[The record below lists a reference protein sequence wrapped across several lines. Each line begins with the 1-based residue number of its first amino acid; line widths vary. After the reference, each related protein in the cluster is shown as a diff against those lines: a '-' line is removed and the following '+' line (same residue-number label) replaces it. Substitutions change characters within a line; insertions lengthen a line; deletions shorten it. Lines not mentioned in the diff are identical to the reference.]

1 MIRSTVNLRGVV
13 LAPPRTE
20 LVPSLDNTQQSRR
33 MRALRWVIVLCICQ
47 HQYVDVVAQS
57 VRARAFDA
65 AASVSEQGYEW
76 LAYSSSHIGH
86 RLTGSVQGAKAEA
99 LADSLFRLG
108 GLDTVHAFPFE
119 ADAWARGSAKLTVG
133 DGRGFLH
140 IPCVAL
146 ANTPL
151 ECAVEAPIV
160 DGGNGLPEDLLR
172 IGDNAKGAALLVN
185 IGLVAASEGEKNLH
199 RSEKAALA
207 MKAGAASILFVNQ
220 VTGGVL
226 LTGTASIDGA
236 LIPIPAACL
245 ATEDGGALRE
255 RLSKGELLTARL
267 EMRNTS
273 SRVTA
278 RNIIAELRGS
288 EIPEEVILVGGH
300 LDSWDL
306 ATGATDNGLGSFSI
320 LDLARLMQSMPFP
333 PERTIRF
340 VLFMGEEQGLLGS
353 RALVEHYAKSG
364 SLEHVKCMI
373 NLDMSGN
380 PQGFGVGGPA
390 GWRSMISDACERIAR
405 IDSAA
410 FEGRTTEEIWLHSDH
425 QPFLL
430 EGVPVIYPL
439 SDLGKHIYGCY
450 HSSCDDIHLVEPG
463 AMTNNVRFVGALLY
477 ELAGATKLPDH
488 FTPEELKARLIT
500 AGLEGP
506 LRIGGDW
513 PWE

>member
-1 MIRSTVNLRGVV
+1 MPNLPN
-13 LAPPRTE
+13 AT
-20 LVPSLDNTQQSRR
+20 QSR
-33 MRALRWVIVLCICQ
+33 WVLIVQWMLTLCICQ
-47 HQYVDVVAQS
+47 HQLVGVQAQT

-76 LAYSSSHIGH
+76 LTWSTAHIGH
-86 RLTGSVQGAKAEA
+86 RLTGSAQGRRAEE
-99 LADSLFRLG
+99 LADSLFRTS
-108 GLDTVHAFPFE
+108 GLDTVYAYPFE
-119 ADAWARGSAKLTVG
+119 ADAWARGSVKLTVG
-133 DGRGFLH
+133 DGHGFTHLA
-140 IPCVAL
+140 CVAL

-151 ECAVEAPIV
+151 TSSVEAPIV
-160 DGGNGLPEDLLR
+160 DAGNGLPEDLAKL
-172 IGDNAKGAALLVN
+172 GDRAKGAALLVN
-185 IGLVAASEGEKNLH
+185 IRSVAAQEGTKNLH

-207 MKAGAASILFVNQ
+207 MKSGAASILFVNH
-220 VTGGVL
+220 VEGGVL
-226 LTGTASIDGA
+226 LTGTASIDGS

-245 ATEDGGALRE
+245 ATEDGTALRD
-255 RLSKGELLTARL
+255 RLGKGEPLTARL

-273 SRVTA
+273 ARITA
-278 RNIIAELRGS
+278 RNIVAELRGTKH
-288 EIPEEVILVGGH
+288 PDEVILVGGH

-320 LDLARLMQSMPFP
+320 LDLARLMQSMPFR

-353 RALVEHYAKSG
+353 RALADHYAATG
-364 SLEHVKCMI
+364 QMDRVACMI

-390 GWRSMISDACERIAR
+390 GWKTLIADACDRIRR
-405 IDSAA
+405 IDTTA
-410 FEGRTTEEIWLHSDH
+410 FEGRTSERIWLHSDH

-430 EGVPVIYPL
+430 KGVPVIYPL
-439 SDLGKHIYGCY
+439 SDLGKHLYGCY
-450 HSSCDDIHLVEPG
+450 HSSCDDIHLVEPR

-477 ELAGATKLPDH
+477 ELAAAAKLPGH
-488 FTPEELKARLIT
+488 FDREELRTRLI
-500 AGLEGP
+500 AEDLEGP

>member
-1 MIRSTVNLRGVV
+1 MPNL
-13 LAPPRTE
+13 T
-20 LVPSLDNTQQSRR
+20 NTQQSRR
-33 MRALRWVIVLCICQ
+33 IRALRWALILCICQ
-47 HQYVDVVAQS
+47 HQYVDVAAQS

-65 AASVSEQGYEW
+65 AAAVSERSYEW
-76 LAYSSSHIGH
+76 LTWSSAHIGH
-86 RLTGSVQGAKAEA
+86 RLTGSPQGAKAEA
-99 LADSLFRLG
+99 LADSLFRSS
-108 GLDTVHAFPFE
+108 GLDSVYVFPFE
-119 ADAWARGSAKLTVG
+119 AEAWARGSATLTIG
-133 DGRGFLH
+133 DGKGFTHLT
-140 IPCVAL
+140 CVAL

-151 ECAVEAPIV
+151 QCAVDAPIV
-160 DGGNGLPEDLLR
+160 DAGNGMPEDLAH
-172 IGDNAKGAALLVN
+172 IGERAKGAALLVN
-185 IGLVAASEGEKNLH
+185 LNLLNAPEGTKNLH

-207 MKAGAASILFVNQ
+207 MKAGAASILFVNHIA
-220 VTGGVL
+220 GGVL

-245 ATEDGGALRE
+245 ATEDGSVLRE
-255 RLSKGELLTARL
+255 RLVRGEALSARL

-288 EIPEEVILVGGH
+288 RFPEEVILVGGH

-320 LDLARLMQSMPFP
+320 LDLARLMKSMPFP

-353 RALVEHYAKSG
+353 RALVAHYAG
-364 SLEHVKCMI
+364 NGELEHVKCMI

-390 GWRSMISDACERIAR
+390 GWKSLINDACDRIKH
-405 IDSAA
+405 IDTTA
-410 FEGRTTEEIWLHSDH
+410 FRGRSSEEIWLHSDH
-425 QPFLL
+425 QPFLMK
-430 EGVPVIYPL
+430 GVPVIYPL
-439 SDLGKHIYGCY
+439 SDLGKHVYGCY
-450 HSSCDDIHLVEPG
+450 HSSCDDIHLVDPQ
-463 AMTNNVRFVGALLY
+463 AMTNNVRFVGALVY
-477 ELAGATKLPDH
+477 ELSGATRLPGH
-488 FTPEELKARLIT
+488 FTTDELKARLISE
-500 AGLEGP
+500 GLEGP

>member
-1 MIRSTVNLRGVV
+1 MQG
-13 LAPPRTE
+13 
-20 LVPSLDNTQQSRR
+20 QSP
-33 MRALRWVIVLCICQ
+33 
-47 HQYVDVVAQS
+47 
-57 VRARAFDA
+57 RARAFDA
-65 AASVSEQGYEW
+65 AAAVSEQGYEW
-76 LAYSSSHIGH
+76 LAWSSANIGH
-86 RLTGSVQGAKAEA
+86 RLTGSPQGVRAQS
-99 LADSLFRLG
+99 LADSLFRLSG
-108 GLDTVHAFPFE
+108 MDTVYAHAFQ
-119 ADAWARGSAKLTVG
+119 AYAWARGTAKLTVG
-133 DGRGFLH
+133 DGKGFSHLA
-140 IPCVAL
+140 CVAL

-151 ECAVEAPIV
+151 ECSVQARIV
-160 DGGNGLPEDLLR
+160 DAGNGLPEDLARL
-172 IGDNAKGAALLVN
+172 GEKAQGAALLVN
-185 IGLVAASEGEKNLH
+185 IGLVAAVEGAKNLH

-220 VTGGVL
+220 VAGGIL

-245 ATEDGGALRE
+245 ATEDGSSLRE
-255 RLSKGELLTARL
+255 RLAAGEPLTARL

-273 SRVTA
+273 SLITA
-278 RNIIAELRGS
+278 LNIIAELKGS
-288 EIPEEVILVGGH
+288 RFPEEVILVGGH

-320 LDLARLMQSMPFP
+320 LDLARLMKSMPFR

-353 RALVEHYAKSG
+353 RALSAHYAQSG
-364 SLEHVKCMI
+364 ALEQVKCMI

-390 GWRSMISDACERIAR
+390 GWRPMIADACERIAR

-410 FEGRTTEEIWLHSDH
+410 FDGRCSEELWLHSDH
-425 QPFLL
+425 QPFLMK
-430 EGVPVIYPL
+430 GVPVIYPL
-439 SDLGKHIYGCY
+439 SDLGKHVYGCY
-450 HSSCDDIHLVEPG
+450 HSSCDDIHLVKPG

-477 ELAGATKLPDH
+477 ELAGAAKLPGH
-488 FTPEELKARLIT
+488 FSQTELKDRLIS